1 MSQGPIFPPVRG
13 SRDDEPNGDNGTS
26 AAPGADRHASPT
38 QSSEQPVAPQA
49 TPAQAASSQ
58 EPAQPQTRA
67 EARAQAQAE
76 RAGQP
81 EETASHPFD
90 PFGDSSDP
98 GDSSDLGDNSDRE
111 TDSSLA
117 TDGDEPTE
125 TGEDEADEN
134 RRRIPWW
141 AWVLIGVGVAAVI
154 AAIVIAVV
162 SRGSSEPVPT
172 VTVTAAA
179 PTPTGT
185 PIEKGEGSALY
196 EAIPDVTNQF
206 VLTSLVPNEAWV
218 QEREA
223 LEAYDAVY
231 EGPASL
237 GDGTVQLQVTIGQ
250 WPSSDDAITNATSLT
265 GSLVGV
271 NTNLSDVLAFV
282 QSANEDEATE
292 GQTAQDEA
300 ADEGSS
306 TDASQEADAEAES
319 APDPTAQERVGGLWA
334 PIDGLAQDDSPGA
347 LVWTNDTVVITLQ
360 GPSNELQRFYDG
372 YGL

>member
-13 SRDDEPNGDNGTS
+13 PRDDEPNGDNGTL
-26 AAPGADRHASPT
+26 AAPGADGHASPT
-38 QSSEQPVAPQA
+38 QPSEQPVAPQA
-49 TPAQAASSQ
+49 TPAQAAPSQ

-76 RAGQP
+76 RAGQL

-90 PFGDSSDP
+90 PVGDSSDP
-98 GDSSDLGDNSDRE
+98 GDNSDSE
-111 TDSSLA
+111 TNSPLV

-162 SRGSSEPVPT
+162 SRGSSEPAPT

-196 EAIPDVTNQF
+196 DAIPDVTNQF

-250 WPSSDDAITNATSLT
+250 WPSSDDAITHATSLT

-282 QSANEDEATE
+282 QSTNEDEAPE

-306 TDASQEADAEAES
+306 TDGNASQEAEAES
-319 APDPTAQERVGGLWA
+319 ASDPTAQERVGGLWA